1 MSVKNAESGMQE
13 HEIDPAMPWAH
24 RLGLIVLQTDETI
37 EQDFRAFTSDPSIAL
52 YHTRIPSSPTVTTD
66 TLRQMENH
74 IPSAASL
81 LLKEPPL
88 AVIGYGCTSASTVL
102 GEARVRDL
110 VQSEHPGVPV
120 TNPLTA
126 LKAALAALGVSRL
139 GLVSPYIRSVTDAL
153 EAELAKSGT
162 PFVRAAVF
170 GREEEN
176 LVARIAPSSIL
187 SAAEKV
193 AGDPEVEAVFASCT
207 NLRASAVIADAE
219 RLTGKPFLCSNQV
232 LAWHMLRLA
241 GIDRTVPQLGRLG
254 SLGLAR
260 GDAVLEKRDFVACQQ
275 PGSVNQ

>member
-1 MSVKNAESGMQE
+1 MAQDAESGMQE
-13 HEIDPAMPWAH
+13 HEIDPAMPWAY

-37 EQDFRAFTSDPSIAL
+37 EQDFRIFTADPSIAL
-52 YHTRIPSSPTVTTD
+52 YHTRIPSSPTVTTE

-88 AVIGYGCTSASTVL
+88 SVIGYGCTSASTVL
-102 GEARVRDL
+102 GETRVQEL

-120 TNPLTA
+120 TNPLSA
-126 LKAALAALGVSRL
+126 LKAAAAALGVTHL

-153 EAELAKSGT
+153 EGELSESGT
-162 PFVRAAVF
+162 PFVRAVVF

-176 LVARIAPSSIL
+176 LVARIAPHSIL

-193 AGDPEVEAVFASCT
+193 AADPQVEAVFASCT

-219 RLTGKPFLCSNQV
+219 QATGKPFLCSNQV

-241 GIDRTVPQLGRLG
+241 GITRTVPELGRLG

-260 GDAVLEKRDFVACQQ
+260 EDTAPLEREFVA
-275 PGSVNQ
+275 